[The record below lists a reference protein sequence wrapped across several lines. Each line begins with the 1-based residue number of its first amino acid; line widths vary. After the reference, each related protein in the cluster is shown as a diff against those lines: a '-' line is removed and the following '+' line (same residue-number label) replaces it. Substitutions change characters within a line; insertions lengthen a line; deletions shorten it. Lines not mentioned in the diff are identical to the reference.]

1 MIYYTSTFNKLQK
14 PGVMG
19 MQGGGLVGKGDS
31 HIVPK
36 GSVVKPFHFEQA
48 QDPASQEAAP
58 APATAL

>member
-1 MIYYTSTFNKLQK
+1 
-14 PGVMG
+14 MG

-48 QDPASQEAAP
+48 PDPASQEAAP